1 MEDAARRNSSIQ
13 RFRTSIP
20 PSAGRE
26 DRFLFN
32 VDLKQENDASNQ
44 ILRKILESVDFKIV
58 GALEKLEEVEAW
70 RAESLSKMVLTESE
84 RAQPSPLR
92 TEGFDNHN
100 RQVFYLKVMLV
111 DKKRDTNILLKVFCT
126 ELGRLME
133 QCKDFFLVVDFTGG
147 NTHMQRVHVHEAL
160 NIIQKYY
167 PRFIM
172 DELYIGEF
180 YYSIPLNMAKGK
192 YIVSLDQAPNQLFRI
207 IPAHHVPVEYGGIPS
222 IVPVEGQE
230 KVDSGHVDIV
240 HGERRKLELHCSE
253 GSIVTV
259 RARVVGWE
267 VSFGARLVPTDP
279 SVRPTIYP
287 LLLRE
292 FNFMPSDSD
301 DYEEMILDN
310 VPFNGK
316 ICIEVENSSFKTKKL
331 VYLCFARRQSS

>member
-1 MEDAARRNSSIQ
+1 MEDAVRRNSSIQ
-13 RFRTSIP
+13 QFRTSIP

-32 VDLKQENDASNQ
+32 VDLKQESDASNQ

-58 GALEKLEEVEAW
+58 GALEKLDEVEAW
-70 RAESLSKMVLTESE
+70 RAESLSKMVLTDSE

-192 YIVSLDQAPNQLFRI
+192 YIVSLDQAPYQLFRI

-230 KVDSGHVDIV
+230 K
-240 HGERRKLELHCSE
+240 

-259 RARVVGWE
+259 RARVIGWE

-292 FNFMPSDSD
+292 FNFMPSDGD